1 MDSQPVMACP
11 CESVTELTKFS
22 NLRAGLARY
31 LASTARK
38 GSKDGA
44 LSVFEQPRCFCP
56 WNEQVKEMV

>member
-11 CESVTELTKFS
+11 FESVTEITKFS

-44 LSVFEQPRCFCP
+44 LSVFEQPRFFLP
-56 WNEQVKEMV
+56 LE